1 MLAQA
6 EQCAAKLLSLSETGA
21 GGLMIHFCSRPTGQ
35 NHITSGKGVK
45 EVKLTTAWGGH
56 SHSDCDVT
64 DARLILNTRT
74 EERRDGDRLSPNCLL
89 SWLDFGLCKE
99 SSNGI
104 VCERLKRGEW
114 SYKKCFPVRYSKLKS

>member
-1 MLAQA
+1 M
-6 EQCAAKLLSLSETGA
+6 
-21 GGLMIHFCSRPTGQ
+21 GG
-35 NHITSGKGVK
+35 
-45 EVKLTTAWGGH
+45 GGHSHSH

-74 EERRDGDRLSPNCLL
+74 EERWDGDRLSANCLL

-99 SSNGI
+99 SSNWI

-114 SYKKCFPVRYSKLKS
+114 SYKKCNTVSLKAD

>member
-1 MLAQA
+1 M
-6 EQCAAKLLSLSETGA
+6 
-21 GGLMIHFCSRPTGQ
+21 GG
-35 NHITSGKGVK
+35 
-45 EVKLTTAWGGH
+45 GGH

-74 EERRDGDRLSPNCLL
+74 EERWDGDRLSANCLL

-99 SSNGI
+99 SSNWI

-114 SYKKCFPVRYSKLKS
+114 SYKKCNTVSLKGD